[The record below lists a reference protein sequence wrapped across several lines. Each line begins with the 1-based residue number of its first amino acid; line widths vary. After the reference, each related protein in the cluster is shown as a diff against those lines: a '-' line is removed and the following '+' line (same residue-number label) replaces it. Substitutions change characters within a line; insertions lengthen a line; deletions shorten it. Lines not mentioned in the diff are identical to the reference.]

1 VSYLILSFD
10 GGGIRGAFSARL
22 IERLEESTP
31 FLSRTALFSG
41 TSTGAIIALALAAGI
56 PCSTIVDLYLRDAAQ
71 IFHATLAGEV
81 MSLGALSGP
90 RYDTRGRRQ
99 ALEAVFG
106 SMSFGLLERDAIV
119 IAYDCV
125 ARAPV
130 RFSRETPEMALAAAA
145 LAASAPPVFFKPVG
159 SLIDG
164 GVAAND
170 PAMVALAW
178 AIGHGRTLDEIS
190 LLSVGTGNAHP
201 PPIRPGAWG
210 AVQWLDHGL
219 IDLLLEGP
227 AQCVDEQCR
236 SLLAGR
242 YLRLDGD
249 VDCALD
255 ETHALEA
262 RLIAPA
268 DAMDLSAAA
277 QWLAA
282 NELSRSAS
290 LQKENP

>member
-1 VSYLILSFD
+1 VGYLIVSFD

-22 IERLEESTP
+22 IERLESAMP
-31 FLSRTALFSG
+31 FLARAELFAG

-56 PCSTIVDLYLRDAAQ
+56 PSSAIVELYLREAAQ
-71 IFHATLAGEV
+71 IFHSTLAGEV
-81 MSLGALSGP
+81 ISLGALGGP
-90 RYDTRGRRQ
+90 RYASAGRRA
-99 ALEAVFG
+99 ALEAAFG
-106 SMSFGLLERDAIV
+106 TMRFGMLEREALV
-119 IAYDCV
+119 LAYDCL

-130 RFSRETPEMALAAAA
+130 RFSRETPEVRLAAAA
-145 LAASAPPVFFKPVG
+145 LAASAPPVYFGPVG

-170 PAMVALAW
+170 PAMAALAW
-178 AIGHGRTLDEIS
+178 AIAHGRRLDEVCM
-190 LLSVGTGNAHP
+190 LSVGTGNAHP

-210 AVQWLDHGL
+210 GVQWLDNGL

-236 SLLAGR
+236 SLLGGR

-255 ETHALEA
+255 ETRDLEA

-268 DAMDLSAAA
+268 DGMDLAAA
-277 QWLAA
+277 RQWLTAMLEEA
-282 NELSRSAS
+282 
-290 LQKENP
+290 